1 MNLTRVLGWEMI
13 EKCYTLM
20 LLKLFSLLCSGNMS
34 DFNFVVNSL
43 WPDIVEK
50 FELQLP
56 MVFSAGK
63 VY

>member
-1 MNLTRVLGWEMI
+1 
-13 EKCYTLM
+13 M
-20 LLKLFSLLCSGNMS
+20 LKIDASKTFSLLCSGNMS

-63 VY
+63 GYYNTLG

>member
-1 MNLTRVLGWEMI
+1 
-13 EKCYTLM
+13 
-20 LLKLFSLLCSGNMS
+20 MS

-63 VY
+63 GYYTFRLLFELKKNTVPAPFKVAFEF

>member
-1 MNLTRVLGWEMI
+1 
-13 EKCYTLM
+13 
-20 LLKLFSLLCSGNMS
+20 MS

-63 VY
+63 GHFSFRFTSVICTYLCMVCEF

>member
-1 MNLTRVLGWEMI
+1 
-13 EKCYTLM
+13 
-20 LLKLFSLLCSGNMS
+20 MS

-63 VY
+63 GYYTYRLYLWLELKNKVYEGKNREHVTGTKRF

>member
-1 MNLTRVLGWEMI
+1 
-13 EKCYTLM
+13 
-20 LLKLFSLLCSGNMS
+20 MS

-63 VY
+63 GYYTFRLYLRLELENKVYEGKNRGHRTGAKSF

>member
-1 MNLTRVLGWEMI
+1 
-13 EKCYTLM
+13 
-20 LLKLFSLLCSGNMS
+20 MS

-63 VY
+63 GYYTFRLYLWLERKDKVYKGKKRGHGTGAKGF